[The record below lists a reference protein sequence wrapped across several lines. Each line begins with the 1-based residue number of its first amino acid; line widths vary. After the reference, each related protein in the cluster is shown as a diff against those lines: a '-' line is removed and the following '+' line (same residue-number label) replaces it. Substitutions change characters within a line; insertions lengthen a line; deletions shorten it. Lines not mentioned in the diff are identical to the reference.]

1 MAIIFM
7 KQDKRWVCR
16 VKWGDRFDGLNTS
29 YSKSDDT
36 MVVKKTEQ
44 LKEENKKKK
53 LSTPLY
59 RMWARRIIPKNQL

>member
-16 VKWGDRFDGLNTS
+16 VKWGDRFDGLNTP

-44 LKEENKKKK
+44 LKEENKKK
-53 LSTPLY
+53 S
-59 RMWARRIIPKNQL
+59 